1 MLKEIEIDGRKFQYA
16 VQCEANECDSYEY
29 TEFYDG
35 MEITKRK
42 KWILWGEEIEIAKP
56 KVAFTIYKDIHN
68 PKLTK
73 EWWRREIRKEVSLLK
88 RSEEIENGQLI

>member
-1 MLKEIEIDGRKFQYA
+1 MLKEIEINGRKFQYA
-16 VQCEANECDSYEY
+16 VQCEVSEADSYEY

-35 MEITKRK
+35 IEITKRK

>member
-1 MLKEIEIDGRKFQYA
+1 MLKEIEINGRKFQYA
-16 VQCEANECDSYEY
+16 VQCEVNEADSYEY

-35 MEITKRK
+35 IEITKRK